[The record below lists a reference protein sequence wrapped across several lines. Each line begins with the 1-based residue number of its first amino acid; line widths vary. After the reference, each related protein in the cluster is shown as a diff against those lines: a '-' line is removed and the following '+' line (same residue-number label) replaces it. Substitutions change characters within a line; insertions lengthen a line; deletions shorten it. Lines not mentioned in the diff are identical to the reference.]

1 MKRVLVVLVVAGLLT
16 GCQTLDEV
24 RSAGQNKCGQWVGL
38 LGNKNSCYSE
48 SELQTQRALVK
59 LREIEDQL
67 DQLENDQ
74 RRDRAQ
80 YRSGSSLQTPIE
92 LCTNGR
98 VMTAYGCR
106 YR

>member
-1 MKRVLVVLVVAGLLT
+1 MKRLLVVLVVAGLLT

-48 SELQTQRALVK
+48 SEMRTARALG
-59 LREIEDQL
+59 RMQDRIDQMESDRRW
-67 DQLENDQ
+67 DQIQN
-74 RRDRAQ
+74 
-80 YRSGSSLQTPIE
+80 RSDTTVGDTPAE
-92 LCTNGR
+92 YCTGGR
-98 VMTAYGCR
+98 VMTPYGCR

>member
-1 MKRVLVVLVVAGLLT
+1 MKVSAIAVTVICLVLS

-48 SELQTQRALVK
+48 SEMRTARAL
-59 LREIEDQL
+59 RRMEDKI
-67 DQLENDQ
+67 DQMESDRRWDQ
-74 RRDRAQ
+74 IQNQTDS
-80 YRSGSSLQTPIE
+80 SGNTPAE
-92 LCTNGR
+92 YCTNGR